1 MKHNL
6 ANEIEKSN
14 VNLDKKRITFI
25 NVVVDFQDR
34 LGTGEIETVQFNY
47 EYDLQITANSMLV
60 NASAGFNIDMA
71 VIRNELVKS

>member
-47 EYDLQITANSMLV
+47 E
-60 NASAGFNIDMA
+60 
-71 VIRNELVKS
+71 

>member
-25 NVVVDFQDR
+25 NVVVDSQDR
-34 LGTGEIETVQFNY
+34 LGTGQIKIVQLNN
-47 EYDLQITANSMLV
+47 EYDLRFTADSMLV
-60 NASAGFNIDMA
+60 NASAGLNIIQA
-71 VIRNELVKS
+71 VITNDPVKT

>member
-1 MKHNL
+1 MKHNW

-34 LGTGEIETVQFNY
+34 LSTGEIETVQFNY
-47 EYDLQITANSMLV
+47 EYDLHSTANSMLV
-60 NASAGFNIDMA
+60 NASAGFNMDMA
-71 VIRNELVKS
+71 VI